1 MRALISS
8 GRGKTMTDTPT
19 PLHQLLYVSMS
30 NPDGTKIDVPKLV
43 EQSRHNNAIDGVTG
57 LLWSDGK
64 RFLQVLE
71 GPEDSVVST
80 FSRIRDDARHHDIAV
95 LHNRE
100 IETRQFGSWTM
111 AQRQAGDGADKFD
124 ARMLRLLEG
133 ASDEVRGAFLGLVLV

>member
-1 MRALISS
+1 MSTI
-8 GRGKTMTDTPT
+8 PT
-19 PLHQLLYVSMS
+19 PLHQLLYISTS
-30 NPDGTKIDVPKLV
+30 NPDGAKIDVPKLV

-80 FSRIRDDARHHDIAV
+80 FSRIENDTRHHDIAV
-95 LHNRE
+95 LHHHE

-111 AQRQAGDGADKFD
+111 AERQAGDGPDKFD
-124 ARMLRLLEG
+124 ARMRRLLEG
-133 ASDEVRGAFLGLVLV
+133 ASDAVRDAFLGLVAV